1 MAQAPKPTD
10 KFAQLKYIGWCW
22 SQLPPEDAAAN
33 LADFVNHA
41 KFQLCTERNV
51 LMKSPVWDKYSD
63 EEILAEY
70 FAMIFVKSEEARK
83 DFVIQLSGKEIEEDI
98 EWMERQ
104 EQENAEFLAQ
114 TEEFEFSPESIG
126 D

>member
-1 MAQAPKPTD
+1 
-10 KFAQLKYIGWCW
+10 
-22 SQLPPEDAAAN
+22 
-33 LADFVNHA
+33 
-41 KFQLCTERNV
+41 
-51 LMKSPVWDKYSD
+51 MKSPVWDKYSD